1 MEKSS
6 GGLKVYKAVNVNRIY
21 YANYIDLPARTQISL
36 PQSPCTMIYCD
47 EGRVDYR
54 SLSEVCRVEKGENAF
69 VCQGGDRSISCGIN
83 SKALVVGFDGGDDL
97 ISTKIAVDSG
107 IKAILSKLMAYSE
120 NVFGRSVY
128 DIPSADEKML
138 PSAFSGSLQGVATCV
153 EILFIESLKPAY
165 KPFKANF
172 ENEYFTSQGRK
183 VAEKIIA
190 ILNARKGEKI
200 TVDDIA
206 NELFFSPSYVKSVFF
221 RYTGK
226 TITEAKTEIRINSA
240 KDMLSKGAK
249 ISDVAISLGYSSI
262 SHFCSSFKK
271 ATGLTPTE
279 FINSI

>member
-1 MEKSS
+1 MDKSS

-21 YANYIDLPARTQISL
+21 YANYVELPARTQISL
-36 PQSPCTMIYCD
+36 PLSPCAMIYCD

-54 SLSEVCRVEKGENAF
+54 SLSEACRVEKGENAF
-69 VCQGGDRSISCGIN
+69 MCQGGERSLSCGVN
-83 SKALVVGFDGGDDL
+83 SKALVIGFDGGDL
-97 ISTKIAVDSG
+97 ISSKIAVDSG
-107 IKAILSKLMAYSE
+107 VKAVLSKLMAYAE
-120 NVFGRSVY
+120 NIFGESVY
-128 DIPSADEKML
+128 DLPSSDEKML

-153 EILFIESLKPAY
+153 EILVIESLKPAY

-172 ENEYFTSQGRK
+172 ENEYYTSHGRR

-190 ILNARKGEKI
+190 ILNARKGEKV

-206 NELFFSPSYVKSVFF
+206 NELFFSPSYVKSVFL

-226 TITEAKTEIRINSA
+226 TISEAKAEIRINSA
-240 KDMLSKGAK
+240 KDMLSKGVRIA
-249 ISDVAISLGYSSI
+249 DVAVSLGYSSI

-279 FINSI
+279 YINSI